1 MPVPLIT
8 DDTLVDAAGWW
19 NPLSTLANNNEAAIT
34 AEIAAR
40 TAAITAEATARAAA
54 DTGEVTARNAAI
66 AVETGARV
74 AADSAEATTRGNAD
88 TAINNRLNSTIALT
102 GISDLPAFKTSVDTF
117 TAAEPALRGV
127 TKWKTGDE
135 TLNNVAVAQADDNLF
150 WAVAANATYRFTV
163 DLIYNS
169 NATADIRVGWTAP
182 AGATMS
188 WHAMGLDTGLGFLA
202 SGNNAIGAVLGFGG
216 DGTDRLVRLSGI
228 FTTVATAG
236 TLTLVWAQL
245 VANVSNTIVRTGSYG
260 VLTKIA

>member
-19 NPLSTLANNNEAAIT
+19 NPLSTLANNNEANIA
-34 AEIAAR
+34 AETAAR
-40 TAAITAEATARAAA
+40 TSA
-54 DTGEVTARNAAI
+54 DSSEVTARNAAI
-66 AVETGARV
+66 LVETNARI
-74 AADSAEATTRGNAD
+74 AADSSEATTRGNAD

-102 GISDLPAFKTSVDTF
+102 GISDLPTFKTTVDAF
-117 TAAEPALRGV
+117 IAAEPALRGV
-127 TKWKTGDE
+127 TKWKTADE
-135 TLNNVAVAQADDNLF
+135 TVNNVAVAQADDNLF
-150 WAVAANATYRFTV
+150 WAVAANSTYRFTV
-163 DLIYNS
+163 DLVYNS

-188 WHAMGLDTGLGFLA
+188 WTAMGLDSGLGFL
-202 SGNNAIGAVLGFGG
+202 STGGQAIGAVLGFGG
-216 DGTDRLVRLSGI
+216 DATDRLVKLSGI

-245 VANVSNTIVRTGSYG
+245 VANVSNTIVRIGSHG